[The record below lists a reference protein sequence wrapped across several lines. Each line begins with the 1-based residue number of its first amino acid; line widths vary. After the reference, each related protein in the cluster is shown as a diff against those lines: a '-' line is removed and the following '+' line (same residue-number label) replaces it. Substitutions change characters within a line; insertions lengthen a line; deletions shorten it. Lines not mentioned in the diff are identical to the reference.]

1 MCTQHNT
8 YHRACSKSLLCSP
21 MPCSPAVEPICLR
34 PNSVV
39 FKCLPRLLN
48 GNCVLKTRRHIW
60 RVCYSSP
67 SLLTEWLAICAG
79 LAAYS
84 HILGYILLEF
94 TYS

>member
-48 GNCVLKTRRHIW
+48 GNCVLKTRRHTCGESVTV
-60 RVCYSSP
+60 RLVYKQS
-67 SLLTEWLAICAG
+67 G
-79 LAAYS
+79 LQ
-84 HILGYILLEF
+84 F
-94 TYS
+94 VRD